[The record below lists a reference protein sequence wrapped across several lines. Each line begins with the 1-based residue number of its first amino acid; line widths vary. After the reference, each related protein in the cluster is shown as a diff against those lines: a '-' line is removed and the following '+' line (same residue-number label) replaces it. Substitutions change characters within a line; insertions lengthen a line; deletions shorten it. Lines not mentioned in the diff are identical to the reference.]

1 MYKLIFAAVMTI
13 SYRWLLDYLP
23 QPLAVDELSRI
34 LTSIGLEVEA
44 VEKAEA
50 IKGGLEGLLIGE
62 VVSCAP
68 HPNADKLRV
77 TTVSTG
83 GPDVLHI
90 VCGAPNVE
98 AGQRVVVAPVGAHVH
113 PSNGESFEIK
123 RAKIRGELSEG
134 MICAEDEIGLG
145 ESHAGIMV
153 LERDAMPGMLARE
166 YFRIPEP
173 DFAIHIGLT
182 PNRSDAAS
190 HIGVARD
197 VCAYLSHHGGT
208 PVRAKMPE
216 VLLPAGKH
224 EAPPPVSIQIQAQD
238 GCPRYM
244 GISLS
249 GLQVGPSPEW
259 LKARL
264 QTIGIRSINNLVDI
278 TNYVLHEYGQ
288 PLHAFDAE
296 KLRGSAIN
304 VRFAH
309 EGETFVTLD
318 GRERQLRGE
327 DLMICDGEGP
337 VAMAGIFGGLHSGI
351 SESTTRVF
359 IESAYFNPATIR
371 RSSLRHGLRTDAA
384 THFEKGV
391 DIAQLESA
399 MLRAALLMLELA
411 GGQVDGPATDVY
423 PTALTTLPF
432 NVTYEFINRL
442 AGKTYPAES
451 VQNILR
457 ALGFG
462 LSHVSETGLTVTVPS
477 SKHDVRQ
484 PADIVEEIMRI
495 DGLDEIQIPQ
505 RLNISLI
512 PVKPSN
518 RALRN
523 QVADMLSGFGF
534 SEMVTNSIT
543 NSRYYP
549 DQTDLVRM
557 LNSLSSELDV
567 MRPSML
573 ETGLEVVSYNLA
585 RRNADLLLFEHGN
598 IYTTVPNGYSQL
610 PKLALYAAGQ
620 SVAANYRQPAV
631 PADVYFLKSVIQN
644 LVRKSGIRNV
654 QHAVAEDGSLTMKW
668 KNQLLATISAVA
680 TQKAQ
685 QFDIREAVSYAEID
699 WALWSQAMEQA
710 SVTYQEVARF
720 PAVQRDLAIV
730 LDKAVT
736 YAQVQRATDKLKLGA
751 LQGYKL
757 FDVFESD
764 KLGAGKKSLALNYT
778 FQLSDRTLT
787 DAETEAMM
795 KQLTDSYTKDLGAVV
810 RS

>member
-1 MYKLIFAAVMTI
+1 MTI

-23 QPLAVDELSRI
+23 QTIAVDELSRI

-50 IKGGLEGLLIGE
+50 VRGGLEGLLIGE
-62 VVSCAP
+62 VLSCAP

-77 TTVSTG
+77 TTVSVG

-98 AGQRVVVAPVGAHVH
+98 AGQRVVVAPVGAQVH
-113 PSNGESFEIK
+113 PTNGESFEIK

-153 LERDAMPGMLARE
+153 LERDAMPGMQARE
-166 YFRIPEP
+166 YFKIPEP
-173 DFAIHIGLT
+173 DYAIHIGLT

-197 VCAYLSHHGGT
+197 VCAYLSHHGGAQ
-208 PVRAKMPE
+208 VRAVMPE
-216 VLLPAGKH
+216 VALPSTEGTA
-224 EAPPPVSIQIQAQD
+224 PVSIHIAAPD

-259 LKARL
+259 LRSRL

-288 PLHAFDAE
+288 PLHAFDAG

-304 VRFAH
+304 VRFAQ
-309 EGETFVTLD
+309 EGESFVTLD
-318 GRERQLRGE
+318 GKERKLRPE

-351 SESTTRVF
+351 GEGTTRVF
-359 IESAYFNPATIR
+359 IESAYFDPATIR
-371 RSSLRHGLRTDAA
+371 RSSLHHGLRTDAA

-391 DIAQLESA
+391 DIAQLEAA
-399 MLRAALLMLELA
+399 MLRAARLMLELA
-411 GGQVDGPATDVY
+411 GGVIDGPVADVY
-423 PTALTTLPF
+423 PSALTTMPF
-432 NVTYEFINRL
+432 AVSYEFINRL
-442 AGKTYPAES
+442 AGKDYSPGS
-451 VQNILR
+451 IRNILQ

-462 LSHVSETGLTVTVPS
+462 LDHITDTGFTVTVPS

-495 DGLDEIQIPQ
+495 DGLDEISIPQ

-512 PVKPSN
+512 PVKASN
-518 RALRN
+518 RSLRN
-523 QVADMLSGFGF
+523 QVADALSGFGF

-543 NSRYYP
+543 NGKYYP
-549 DQTDLVRM
+549 ERTDLVRM

-567 MRPSML
+567 LRPSML

-585 RRNADLLLFEHGN
+585 RRNTDLLLFEHGH
-598 IYTTVPNGYSQL
+598 IYSLAAGEYVQQPR
-610 PKLALYAAGQ
+610 LALFASGQ
-620 SVAANYRQPAV
+620 ALAANYRQPAV
-631 PADVYFLKSVIQN
+631 AADVYFLKSVIQN
-644 LVRKSGIRNV
+644 LIRKSGIRNV
-654 QHAVAEDGSLTMKW
+654 QSGIAEDGSITLKW
-668 KNQLLATISAVA
+668 KNQLLATVSALA
-680 TQKAQ
+680 PQKLQ
-685 QFDIREAVSYAEID
+685 QFEIKESLAYADID
-699 WALWSQAMEQA
+699 WALWSLAMEQG

-730 LDKAVT
+730 LDKNIT

-764 KLGAGKKSLALNYT
+764 KLGTGKKSLALNFT

-795 KQLTDSYTKDLGAVV
+795 KQLTDSYSKDLGASV

>member
-1 MYKLIFAAVMTI
+1 MTI

-23 QPLAVDELSRI
+23 QPIAVDELSRI

-50 IKGGLEGLLIGE
+50 VKGGLEGLLIGE

-77 TTVSTG
+77 TTVSVG

-98 AGQRVVVAPVGAHVH
+98 AGQRVVVAPVGANVH
-113 PSNGESFEIK
+113 PLNGDAFEIK

-153 LERDAMPGMLARE
+153 LDRDAQPGMLARE
-166 YFRIPEP
+166 YFKVPEP

-197 VCAYLSHHGGT
+197 VCAWLSHHKNET
-208 PVRAKMPE
+208 VRAIMPDVIIPSNE
-216 VLLPAGKH
+216 G
-224 EAPPPVSIQIQAQD
+224 EAPVSIHIHAQD

-244 GISLS
+244 GISLT
-249 GLQVGPSPEW
+249 GVQVGPSPEW
-259 LKARL
+259 LRARL
-264 QTIGIRSINNLVDI
+264 ATIGIRSINNLVDI

-288 PLHAFDAE
+288 PLHAFDGD
-296 KLRGSAIN
+296 KLRGSAIH
-304 VRFAH
+304 VRYAH
-309 EGETFVTLD
+309 EGETFITLD
-318 GRERQLRGE
+318 GKERKLRTG

-351 SESTTRVF
+351 TETTTRVF
-359 IESAYFNPATIR
+359 IESAYFNPQTIR
-371 RSSLRHGLRTDAA
+371 RSSMHHGLRTDAA

-391 DIAQLESA
+391 DITQLQAA
-399 MLRAALLMLELA
+399 MLRAAKLMLDLA
-411 GGQVDGPATDVY
+411 GGRIEGPVTDAY
-423 PTALTTLPF
+423 PTALTTMPF
-432 NVTYEFINRL
+432 AVTYEFINRL
-442 AGKTYPAES
+442 AGKEYAPEA
-451 VQNILR
+451 VRNILT
-457 ALGFG
+457 ALGFE
-462 LSHVSETGLTVTVPS
+462 LSLVTDQGLTVTVPS

-495 DGLDEIQIPQ
+495 DGLDEIAIPG
-505 RLNISLI
+505 RLNISLL

-523 QVADMLSGFGF
+523 QVADGLSGLGF

-543 NSRYYP
+543 NSKYYP
-549 DQTDLVRM
+549 EQTELVKM

-567 MRPSML
+567 LRPSML
-573 ETGLEVVSYNLA
+573 EAGLEVISYNLA
-585 RRNADLLLFEHGN
+585 RRNSDLLLFEHGHT
-598 IYTTVPNGYSQL
+598 YSTNGGSYNQL
-610 PKLALYAAGQ
+610 PKLALFATGNA
-620 SVAANYRQPAV
+620 VAASYRQPAV
-631 PADVYFLKSVIQN
+631 PADVYFLKSVVQN
-644 LVRKSGIRNV
+644 LIRKSGIRNV
-654 QHAVAEDGSLTMKW
+654 QASIAEDGAAQLKW
-668 KNQLLATISAVA
+668 KNQLLAGIVAVA
-680 TQKAQ
+680 PQKLG
-685 QFDIREAVSYAEID
+685 QFDIKEPVAYAEID
-699 WALWSQAMEQA
+699 WALWSTAMEQS
-710 SVTYQEVARF
+710 SVTYAEVARF

-730 LDKAVT
+730 LDKTVT
-736 YAQVQRATDKLKLGA
+736 YSQVQRSTDRLKLGA

-764 KLGAGKKSLALNYT
+764 KLGAGKKSLALNFT
-778 FQLSDRTLT
+778 FQLGDRTLT

-795 KQLTDSYTKDLGAVV
+795 KQLTDAYTKDLGATI
-810 RS
+810 RG